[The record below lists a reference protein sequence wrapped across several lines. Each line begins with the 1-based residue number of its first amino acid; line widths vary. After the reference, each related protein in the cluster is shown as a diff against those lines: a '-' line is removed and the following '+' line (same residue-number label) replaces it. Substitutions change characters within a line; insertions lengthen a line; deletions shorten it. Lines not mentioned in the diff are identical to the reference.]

1 MFGVKFKE
9 RTWNSQLFHQYLIL
23 HRQKYHR
30 DWQESQRLIDLARQ
44 RCSLNQKAIS
54 CGCRLIPL
62 LVLGIFFILTGIFQ
76 NLANVFH
83 ENGFLSNLLL
93 SYYKAQR

>member
-1 MFGVKFKE
+1 M
-9 RTWNSQLFHQYLIL
+9 
-23 HRQKYHR
+23 
-30 DWQESQRLIDLARQ
+30 ARQ

-62 LVLGIFFILTGIFQ
+62 LVLCIFFILTGIFQ